1 MLFNHPVLLL
11 ISLYEGVPDLASVY
25 VHLAAHAIRIAC
37 HAVLPLQEAL
47 VGWLVFYQ
55 PFCYQ
60 FVPRCLKN
68 AQGKALDATLEKAPL
83 FSTRPGKIGL
93 LLEN

>member
-37 HAVLPLQEAL
+37 HAVLPLQEAP

-60 FVPRCLKN
+60 FVPRCLKD

-83 FSTRPGKIGL
+83 FSTRLGKIGL